1 LDRAKKICFH
11 VIAKLEFAG
20 LPVNAANCGMCIAG
34 SRDQMKVFVAGAT
47 GVIGRRIVPLLVQ
60 SGAQVTGVARSP
72 AKARQLEGQGAIGV
86 RVDLFDPAAVEAAV
100 AGHDIV
106 INMAT
111 RIPSGV
117 RAMVPGAFNENA
129 RLRTEASQNLAAAA
143 IAARS
148 RVFIQESFAP
158 TYPDRGDEWIDENV
172 PIEPSSYVRSVT
184 NAESAAE
191 EFTKSG
197 GTGVV
202 LRFSMFYGPD
212 SSTTI
217 DIINTVRHG
226 LVPAFG
232 AADSYVSSVWT
243 DDAAAAVFAAMSVPA
258 GTYNV
263 TDDVPVRRGEAF
275 SLLADEL
282 GVKRPRMMPSW
293 VTRAAGSIGETLG
306 RSQRISNAKFRH
318 ATTWVPH
325 VPSLRE
331 GWKVLLREIAEKAG
345 ETLRA

>member
-1 LDRAKKICFH
+1 
-11 VIAKLEFAG
+11 
-20 LPVNAANCGMCIAG
+20 
-34 SRDQMKVFVAGAT
+34 MKVFVAGAT
-47 GVIGRRIVPLLVQ
+47 GVIGRRLVPLLVQ
-60 SGAQVTGVARSP
+60 SGAQVSGVARSP
-72 AKARQLEGQGAIGV
+72 EKARQLEDQGAFGV
-86 RVDLFDPAAVEAAV
+86 KVDLFDPAAVEAAV
-100 AGHDIV
+100 AGHDVV

-129 RLRTEASQNLAAAA
+129 RIRTEASQNLASAA
-143 IAARS
+143 IATRS

-158 TYPDRGDEWIDENV
+158 TYPDRGDEWIDESV

-184 NAESAAE
+184 NAESAAD

-212 SSTTI
+212 SSITL
-217 DIINTVRHG
+217 DIVNTVKLG
-226 LVPAFG
+226 LAPAFG
-232 AADSYVSSVWT
+232 AADSFVSSIWT
-243 DDAAAAVFAAMSVPA
+243 DDAAAAVLAAMSVPA
-258 GTYNV
+258 GVYNV
-263 TDDVPVRRGEAF
+263 TDDVPIRRGEAF

-306 RSQRISNAKFRH
+306 RSHRISNAKFRH
-318 ATTWVPH
+318 ATRWVPH

-331 GWKVLLREIAEKAG
+331 GWKYLVREMG
-345 ETLRA
+345 ERAAKTPRA